1 MGQIRKQT
9 IQSSFL
15 IYIGFI
21 IGAINT
27 YLFARFFTQ
36 EEFGLTQV
44 ITSIAQILAPLAGV
58 GMTPF
63 MNRFFPYYFDNL
75 ENKKNDLLTVAIVF
89 SLIGSVVIFSGSI
102 IFEPLVIRKFSTKSP
117 LVIKYYYWSL
127 VCSFFYLSFLI
138 LESYMGALKKTVLPA
153 FMKETA
159 HRLFVLV
166 LIALYATQLIG
177 IRTFVILFC
186 CIYLVITIIMVSY
199 LLATKQLHLSF
210 TFSHI
215 TKRFRKR
222 IANYIG
228 FVYGAIV
235 IHAIATQIAMLALA
249 GARDLS
255 TAGIFALN
263 QYTAAILQVPYRSLQ
278 SIAGAL
284 IATHWK
290 NKNLAEI
297 ERIYKRSSI
306 NLLLISLFLFINI
319 WLNYDDGLTV
329 LGLYEKFG
337 SGKTVFLILGI
348 YNILELGTGV
358 NAGVLV
364 TSPAWRFDFY
374 SGVVLLVLSIP
385 LNVLMARWMSME
397 GVAFAT
403 LITFTVYNLI
413 RLIFIKQRFNM
424 WPFSVKTLYGV
435 LLAAG
440 AYLIV
445 YLLLGNM
452 HGIVAILLRSLL
464 FSASFIGGVYYLHL
478 TPDFLQ
484 VLYAVKKRL
493 GIKG

>member
-21 IGAINT
+21 IGAVNT
-27 YLFARFFTQ
+27 YLFARLFTP
-36 EEFGLTQV
+36 EEYGLTQV
-44 ITSIAQILAPLAGV
+44 ITSIAQVLAPLAGV
-58 GMTPF
+58 GMVPF
-63 MNRFFPYYFDNL
+63 MNKFFPYYFDNL

-89 SLIGSVVIFSGSI
+89 SIIGSVVIFSGSI
-102 IFEPLVIRKFSTKSP
+102 IFEPLVIRKFSAKSA
-117 LVIKYYYWSL
+117 LVVKYYYWSL
-127 VCSFFYLSFLI
+127 VCSFFYLCFLI
-138 LESYMGALKKTVLPA
+138 LESYMGALRKTVLPA

-159 HRLFVLV
+159 HRVFVLV
-166 LIALYATQLIG
+166 LIGLYATQVIS

-186 CIYLVITIIMVSY
+186 CIYLVIAIIMVMY
-199 LLATKQLHLSF
+199 LLVTKQLYLSF

-228 FVYGAIV
+228 FVYGAVV
-235 IHAIATQIAMLALA
+235 IHVTAMQIATLALA
-249 GARDLS
+249 GAQSLS

-278 SIAGAL
+278 SIAGVL

-290 NKNLAEI
+290 NRNFAEI

-306 NLLLISLFLFINI
+306 NLLLISMFLFFNI

-358 NAGVLV
+358 NAGLLV

-374 SGVVLLVLSIP
+374 SGVVLLLLSIP
-385 LNVLMARWMSME
+385 LNIYMARWMSME

-403 LITFTVYNLI
+403 LITFTIYNLI
-413 RLIFIKQRFNM
+413 RLLFIKRRFNM

-435 LLAAG
+435 LLAVT
-440 AYLIV
+440 AYFLV
-445 YLLLGNM
+445 HLLLGNI
-452 HGIVAILLRSLL
+452 HGIAGILLRSLL
-464 FSASFIGGVYYLHL
+464 FSAGFIAGVYYLHL
-478 TPDFLQ
+478 TPDFIQ
-484 VLYAVKKRL
+484 VIVSIKKRL
-493 GIKG
+493 GVK